1 MKEKDTYLPKLE
13 VPEAFIRDLRQSIEV
28 YRPRVTDGKPELMP
42 APLKRNF
49 ALLALIADVG
59 DVFANLNVVLED
71 LDKLEA
77 DPFAFGDT
85 DPFARFK
92 FLLRSIHAE
101 FERFSGLFDQ
111 YLALTAASGYLTQ
124 RQRSRLKVIFT
135 ERVRSLL
142 DAAEAEGG
150 VTAHWYAG
158 AEKHVTLLRGVAH
171 IQSFIEAAQPNH
183 TKAADWKK
191 VLSPR
196 VQSRRRMIFDAGWQ
210 IGHLWMTVIELATS
224 VTVERRPSRLPSAR
238 RRVGRT
244 HL

>member
-111 YLALTAASGYLTQ
+111 GSRPIGTPAPRSMSPCCAAS
-124 RQRSRLKVIFT
+124 RISS
-135 ERVRSLL
+135 RSLRPPNPI
-142 DAAEAEGG
+142 
-150 VTAHWYAG
+150 TPR
-158 AEKHVTLLRGVAH
+158 LRIGRRYCRRVC
-171 IQSFIEAAQPNH
+171 
-183 TKAADWKK
+183 KA
-191 VLSPR
+191 
-196 VQSRRRMIFDAGWQ
+196 DAG
-210 IGHLWMTVIELATS
+210 
-224 VTVERRPSRLPSAR
+224 
-238 RRVGRT
+238 
-244 HL
+244 